1 MNRNTETEAALRRKK
16 KRQKRRRELFH
27 KIFFFSATA
36 FLLGLICGKVLFASG
51 AEGSEPEKGDRY
63 FETAESRKPEDQ
75 KSGAQEIPWELT
87 LVNYKNFID
96 GAYAP
101 ELSEIEDNYYFDRR
115 AAESLKKML
124 RDGRSAGMDLVI
136 CSAYRTKEK
145 QTSLYENKVK
155 RLQAEGLSYE
165 EAYEE
170 AKTEVA
176 YPGTSEHQLGLA
188 VDLVARSYQQL
199 DEAQERTKE
208 AKWLKEN
215 CWKYGFILRYP
226 PEKTEETGVIYEP
239 WHYRYVGM
247 EAAEEITENNLCLEE
262 YLEKEGI
269 LPKVE

>member
-1 MNRNTETEAALRRKK
+1 MNRNMETDTALRRKK

-36 FLLGLICGKVLFASG
+36 FLLGVICGKVLFAKG
-51 AEGSEPEKGDRY
+51 AEELKMTEGSWSYETYQSREPEVQ
-63 FETAESRKPEDQ
+63 KPENL
-75 KSGAQEIPWELT
+75 EIPWELT

-96 GAYAP
+96 AAYAP
-101 ELSEIEDNYYFDRR
+101 ELSEIEDNYYFDKR
-115 AAESLKKML
+115 AAEPLKKML
-124 RDGRSAGMDLVI
+124 KDGRSAGMDLVI

-170 AKTEVA
+170 AKSEVA

-247 EAAEEITENNLCLEE
+247 EAAREIMENNLCLEE
-262 YLEKEGI
+262 YLGKEGI